1 MVEVRLRVG
10 VASGVLAVAALLAPA
25 ATTVTVAAGH
35 PPIVRIHEGTSSNW
49 SGYAA
54 TGPAGTF
61 TNVSATWT
69 QPKVTC
75 GSQNTY
81 SSSWVGLDGDTSSTV
96 EQLGTEA
103 DCSGG
108 TAKYYAWYEMYPR
121 PGYLIPITVNP
132 SDVLSA
138 SVVASLRGFTL
149 TLNDIT
155 TGKSFQTTQK
165 LNSAARSSAE
175 VIVEAPW
182 SGGVLPL
189 ANYGTVSFSGATAN
203 SHPLGSQS
211 PENIVMVNPYG
222 MKSTPTAFDSTN
234 QAFSVNWSAS

>member
-1 MVEVRLRVG
+1 LAAAVLMV
-10 VASGVLAVAALLAPA
+10 PA
-25 ATTVTVAAGH
+25 ATTVSSGAGH

-69 QPKVTC
+69 QPKVAC

-81 SSSWVGLDGDTSSTV
+81 SSYWVGLDGDTSSTV

-108 TAKYYAWYEMYPR
+108 QAKYYAWYEMYPR
-121 PGYLIPITVNP
+121 PGFSIPITVKP
-132 SDVLSA
+132 GDVLSA

-149 TLNDIT
+149 TLNDVT

-165 LNSAARSSAE
+165 LNSAQRSSAE
-175 VIVEAPW
+175 VVVEAPW

-189 ANYGTVSFSGATAN
+189 ANYGTASFSGATAN
-203 SHPLGSQS
+203 GSALGSLH